1 MLSEQDKEFL
11 WAAAL
16 LHDVEKRSTSQNESG
31 GKISANGHARRGE
44 YTVRKVLYQYVP
56 VPFNI
61 REQIASLVRF
71 HGLPLCLME
80 KAEPVKNVQEVA
92 LRLDTNHLKILAEAD
107 ASGCICEDLRALQ
120 YTLEMFE
127 LFGKEQG
134 CRSRMRDF
142 ATSAARFHYF
152 NTPDSYIDYVPFD
165 DFKCEVTL
173 LSFVWNATNITA
185 HMRQQLVGLFR
196 DYGAKVK
203 IVYVEKPYEVWRKQN
218 MNREYPLP
226 ESVLDKLLQ
235 NLRFRN

>member
-1 MLSEQDKEFL
+1 MVLEELPKLSAYTMLSEQDKEFL
-11 WAAAL
+11 WAVVL

-31 GKISANGHARRGE
+31 GEISANGHARRGE
-44 YTVRKVLYQYVP
+44 YTVRMVLYQYVP

-61 REQIASLVRF
+61 REQIASLARF
-71 HGLPLCLME
+71 HGLPLWLME

-107 ASGCICEDLRALQ
+107 ARGRICEDLRALQ

-134 CRSRMRDF
+134 CRSRVRDF
-142 ATSAARFHYF
+142 ATSVARFFHF

-173 LSFVWNATNITA
+173 LSFVWNATKITA
-185 HMRQQLVGLFR
+185 HMRQQLVGLFT

-203 IVYVEKPYEVWRKQN
+203 IV
-218 MNREYPLP
+218 
-226 ESVLDKLLQ
+226 
-235 NLRFRN
+235 